1 MGLIFNKMK
10 EPVFLKE
17 TSNAEE
23 QLQQLKNLEP
33 LLNEEGRKIINQD
46 ITCLEYGIAGEKNIA
61 FELKNSHMPMY
72 ILHDIYLESDDLNAQ
87 IDYLVFT
94 RKLCYVIEC
103 KNLYGNI
110 TIDANGNFV
119 RTMYFGTRKVQEG
132 LYSPITQNVRH
143 LELMKKIKL
152 ESTDSIVKKAMVKSA
167 FAAFYQS
174 VVVLANPKTIL
185 NDRYAKKEVRN
196 QVIRADQLVKYMK
209 TLNDSSKEASSSDE
223 QLLTWAQSFLTL
235 SRPND
240 KTYLNKYDQ
249 YKIEKN
255 NEEKKESP
263 DSMICPRCGGKL
275 IQRKGKFGEFIGC
288 RNFPKCRYT
297 LQINSDNHSAL

>member
-33 LLNEEGRKIINQD
+33 LLNEEGRKVINQD
-46 ITCLEYGIAGEKNIA
+46 ITCLEYGIAGVKNIA

-94 RKLCYVIEC
+94 RKLCFVIEC

-143 LELMKKIKL
+143 LELMKKIR
-152 ESTDSIVKKAMVKSA
+152 TVNNFVDDKSC
-167 FAAFYQS
+167 
-174 VVVLANPKTIL
+174 I
-185 NDRYAKKEVRN
+185 
-196 QVIRADQLVKYMK
+196 
-209 TLNDSSKEASSSDE
+209 
-223 QLLTWAQSFLTL
+223 
-235 SRPND
+235 
-240 KTYLNKYDQ
+240 
-249 YKIEKN
+249 
-255 NEEKKESP
+255 
-263 DSMICPRCGGKL
+263 
-275 IQRKGKFGEFIGC
+275 
-288 RNFPKCRYT
+288 
-297 LQINSDNHSAL
+297 